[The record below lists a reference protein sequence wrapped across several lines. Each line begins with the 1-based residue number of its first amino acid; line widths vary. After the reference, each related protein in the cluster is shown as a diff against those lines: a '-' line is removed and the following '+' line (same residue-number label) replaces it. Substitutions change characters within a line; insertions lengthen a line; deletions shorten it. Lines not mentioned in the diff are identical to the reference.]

1 VMASAPA
8 FAVGFFLAGKAGH
21 PVPVYF
27 ALPATVV
34 GTTLI
39 WLAVTFLTRPTDRE
53 QLVAFYRKVRPAGPG
68 WRAVRA
74 AAGGQGSPDRLSLAL
89 LGWTL
94 GCVLIYSALF
104 GFGSFLYGRT
114 VPALAFAVLF
124 GASALG
130 LTRVLPLVWG
140 SREGTS

>member
-1 VMASAPA
+1 V
-8 FAVGFFLAGKAGH
+8 
-21 PVPVYF
+21 
-27 ALPATVV
+27 TVL

-39 WLAVTFLTRPTDRE
+39 WLVVTYLTKPTDQDR
-53 QLVAFYRKVRPAGPG
+53 LIAFYKKVRPAGPG
-68 WRAVRA
+68 WRAIRA
-74 AAGGQGSPDRLSLAL
+74 AAGGQGSPDRLSLGL

-114 VPALAFAVLF
+114 AQALTFAVLF